1 MRKMSMA
8 VLGILLVS
16 APLLAHHG
24 AAALDTGKEVTLK
37 GTVTEWIW
45 SNPHCFLQFDAK
57 DDTGK
62 VRNWAVETQ
71 NPTAMTQRG
80 WSRTSFTAGDE
91 VTVILE
97 PVMALE
103 VSPDAL
109 QALGSLSDIVTAI
122 HHDRPQRPALAQS
135 VPLIRANSM
144 WAATVDGVNIDGR
157 GQIVVILDSGVE
169 KDQPVRGQGGPARP
183 VDSAAAL
190 AALVAKT
197 ERLEREMRDYEDLLR
212 RRGMTPSIWP
222 VSGKLESGMG
232 GRRNPFGGR
241 GFEYHEGQDIDAVY
255 GTPVMVAAS
264 GTVTIAGR
272 ERGYGNVI
280 YVDHGAGLSTRYGHL
295 SQIDVKIG
303 QTVTRG
309 QTIGLVGS
317 TGRST
322 GPHLHYEV
330 RINNQPVD
338 PRQYLPGAER

>member
-1 MRKMSMA
+1 MIRDDRFYAFIVARTSRSRAHIRRICVHKRWLKAAGVVLVAVMA
-8 VLGILLVS
+8 GLSYGFYGLTQQAEHLRIERENQKLR
-16 APLLAHHG
+16 AEN
-24 AAALDTGKEVTLK
+24 DKQKQE
-37 GTVTEWIW
+37 
-45 SNPHCFLQFDAK
+45 LQRLNNRVD
-57 DDTGK
+57 
-62 VRNWAVETQ
+62 AVEDT
-71 NPTAMTQRG
+71 
-80 WSRTSFTAGDE
+80 SRK
-91 VTVILE
+91 
-97 PVMALE
+97 
-103 VSPDAL
+103 
-109 QALGSLSDIVTAI
+109 
-122 HHDRPQRPALAQS
+122 LAE
-135 VPLIRANSM
+135 I
-144 WAATVDGVNIDGR
+144 
-157 GQIVVILDSGVE
+157 SGVE
-169 KDQPVRGQGGPARP
+169 KDAQAVRGQGGPSRP

-241 GFEYHEGQDIDAVY
+241 GFEYHEGQDIDAAY
-255 GTPVMVAAS
+255 GTPVMVAAG

-272 ERGYGNVI
+272 QRGYGNVI

-295 SQIDVKIG
+295 SEIDVKIG

-330 RINNQPVD
+330 RINSQPVD

>member
-1 MRKMSMA
+1 MIRDDRFYAFIVARTSKSR
-8 VLGILLVS
+8 
-16 APLLAHHG
+16 AHIRRICVHKRWLK
-24 AAALDTGKEVTLK
+24 AAAV
-37 GTVTEWIW
+37 V
-45 SNPHCFLQFDAK
+45 FLAVMAGLSYGFYGLTQQAEHL
-57 DDTGK
+57 
-62 VRNWAVETQ
+62 RIERENWKLRAENDKQKQELQRLNNRVDAVEDT
-71 NPTAMTQRG
+71 
-80 WSRTSFTAGDE
+80 SRK
-91 VTVILE
+91 
-97 PVMALE
+97 
-103 VSPDAL
+103 
-109 QALGSLSDIVTAI
+109 
-122 HHDRPQRPALAQS
+122 LAE
-135 VPLIRANSM
+135 I
-144 WAATVDGVNIDGR
+144 
-157 GQIVVILDSGVE
+157 SGVE

-241 GFEYHEGQDIDAVY
+241 GFEFHEGQDIDAAY
-255 GTPVMVAAS
+255 GTPVMAAAS

-272 ERGYGNVI
+272 QRGYGNVI

-295 SQIDVKIG
+295 SEIDVKLG

>member
-1 MRKMSMA
+1 MIRDDRFYAFIVARTSRSRAHIRRICVHKRWLKAGGVVLVA
-8 VLGILLVS
+8 VLAGLSYGFYGLTQQAEHLRIERENQKLR
-16 APLLAHHG
+16 AEN
-24 AAALDTGKEVTLK
+24 DKQKQE
-37 GTVTEWIW
+37 
-45 SNPHCFLQFDAK
+45 LQRLNSRVD
-57 DDTGK
+57 
-62 VRNWAVETQ
+62 AVEDT
-71 NPTAMTQRG
+71 
-80 WSRTSFTAGDE
+80 SRK
-91 VTVILE
+91 
-97 PVMALE
+97 
-103 VSPDAL
+103 
-109 QALGSLSDIVTAI
+109 
-122 HHDRPQRPALAQS
+122 LAE
-135 VPLIRANSM
+135 I
-144 WAATVDGVNIDGR
+144 
-157 GQIVVILDSGVE
+157 SGVE
-169 KDQPVRGQGGPARP
+169 KDTQPVRGQGGPARP

-241 GFEYHEGQDIDAVY
+241 GFEYHEGQDIDAAY

-272 ERGYGNVI
+272 QRGYGNVI

-295 SQIDVKIG
+295 SEIDVKLG

>member
-1 MRKMSMA
+1 MIRDDRFYAFIVARTSKSR
-8 VLGILLVS
+8 
-16 APLLAHHG
+16 AHIRRICVHKRWLK
-24 AAALDTGKEVTLK
+24 AAAV
-37 GTVTEWIW
+37 V
-45 SNPHCFLQFDAK
+45 FLAVMAGLSYGFYGLTQQAEHL
-57 DDTGK
+57 
-62 VRNWAVETQ
+62 RIERENWKLRAENDKQKQELQRLNNRVDAVEDT
-71 NPTAMTQRG
+71 
-80 WSRTSFTAGDE
+80 SRK
-91 VTVILE
+91 
-97 PVMALE
+97 
-103 VSPDAL
+103 
-109 QALGSLSDIVTAI
+109 
-122 HHDRPQRPALAQS
+122 LAE
-135 VPLIRANSM
+135 I
-144 WAATVDGVNIDGR
+144 
-157 GQIVVILDSGVE
+157 SGVE

-241 GFEYHEGQDIDAVY
+241 GFEYHEGQDIDAAY

-272 ERGYGNVI
+272 QRGYGNVI

-338 PRQYLPGAER
+338 PRQYLPGAEK